1 MRYAN
6 EWHVD
11 RCPGG
16 DVNYESGRIEV
27 ALETL
32 FESVDRA
39 EEISLRAAQSCGF
52 GEDDCQKIC
61 LAVREGVVNAIRY
74 GNQQQRDKKIVLT
87 CALCGDK
94 FVVHI
99 LDQGCGFDLA
109 DVPDPLAEENLLKT
123 SGRGIF
129 LMRTFMDEFAVF
141 RPSGGGAELVMAKH
155 LRTSSKKASGTQNG

>member
-1 MRYAN
+1 MLTNRT
-6 EWHVD
+6 WPV
-11 RCPGG
+11 
-16 DVNYESGRIEV
+16 SGCGMSQKSDRIEV

-39 EEISLRAAQSCGF
+39 EEISLRSAQSCGF

-74 GNQQQRDKKIVLT
+74 GNQEQRDKKILLT

-99 LDQGCGFDLA
+99 LDQGHGFDLA
-109 DVPDPLAEENLLKT
+109 DIPDP
-123 SGRGIF
+123 
-129 LMRTFMDEFAVF
+129 
-141 RPSGGGAELVMAKH
+141 
-155 LRTSSKKASGTQNG
+155 

>member
-1 MRYAN
+1 
-6 EWHVD
+6 
-11 RCPGG
+11 
-16 DVNYESGRIEV
+16 VNHESNRIEV

-32 FESVDRA
+32 FESVDQA
-39 EEISLRAAQSCGF
+39 EEISLRAAKLCGF

-61 LAVREGVVNAIRY
+61 LAVREGVINAIRY
-74 GNQQQRDKKIVLT
+74 GNRQQREKKILLT
-87 CALCGDK
+87 CARCEDK

-141 RPSGGGAELVMAKH
+141 RPSGGGAELVMAKR
-155 LRTSSKKASGTQNG
+155 LRTHTNKSNSRNG